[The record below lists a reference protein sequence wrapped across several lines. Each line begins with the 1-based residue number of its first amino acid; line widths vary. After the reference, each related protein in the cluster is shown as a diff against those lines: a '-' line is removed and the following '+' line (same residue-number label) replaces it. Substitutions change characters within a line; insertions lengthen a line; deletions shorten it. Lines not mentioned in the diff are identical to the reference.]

1 VKPDPYIRV
10 YYRVID
16 DPRFVG
22 IYADNDH
29 LATWLRLLL
38 VADAVWP
45 ASVPVPRSARKAS
58 LTALVQAGLVE
69 YVGNDHYRIHGL
81 DAERNMRADSG
92 RNAAAVRWQSA
103 RIPSPNADPMPS
115 RAKPSKAEQAQTRAR
130 TRDDAKPVPVE
141 DEDGYD
147 RVVAWMA
154 SIGAWVDSPKL
165 QTDLARLVDRD
176 GPGMV
181 LEAMADLKASGNTEA
196 AQLIYGA
203 RNVIHPLPK
212 SKPRDIER
220 ENEAENDRK
229 HHEAEL
235 ARTRRLIED
244 HERRARQ
251 Q

>member
-1 VKPDPYIRV
+1 
-10 YYRVID
+10 
-16 DPRFVG
+16 
-22 IYADNDH
+22 
-29 LATWLRLLL
+29 
-38 VADAVWP
+38 
-45 ASVPVPRSARKAS
+45 
-58 LTALVQAGLVE
+58 
-69 YVGNDHYRIHGL
+69 
-81 DAERNMRADSG
+81 
-92 RNAAAVRWQSA
+92 
-103 RIPSPNADPMPS
+103 
-115 RAKPSKAEQAQTRAR
+115 
-130 TRDDAKPVPVE
+130 
-141 DEDGYD
+141 
-147 RVVAWMA
+147 MA